1 MRLFACLFFI
11 QDGIYKIKK
20 SFNTAF
26 DAIYQS
32 KLSEVNRIKEKNIRI
47 RKILSD
53 LDLSDDDIFEPG
65 ISVEECLEQL
75 LEVKDKEVPF
85 DRFITKEEQE
95 KLEEEKIRE
104 EGRVL

>member
-1 MRLFACLFFI
+1 M
-11 QDGIYKIKK
+11 
-20 SFNTAF
+20 
-26 DAIYQS
+26 
-32 KLSEVNRIKEKNIRI
+32 NRIKEKNIRI